1 MSLAP
6 LSHALL
12 ALVPASPSRVASP
25 DPRLVTVTVDSARRE
40 VAVRFGP
47 FTIAAMPDG
56 MGYGDPYAHRMDG
69 MGSPFLSFDWPVT
82 GWLRGFR
89 LALTDGAGRP
99 LSRQLIHHVAM
110 VNVERRALLQ
120 DAVERILAA
129 GRETE
134 DVLLPASIGLPL
146 SAGTEIGML
155 AAWANETGAEIA
167 GAYLTVTITWSTAH
181 RSVRPVDVLPL
192 YFDVN
197 YQGVGQSNSYDLPA
211 GPSSRSEEFTLPVAG
226 FERLFG
232 DGDSTDPAARMARL
246 EEQRSILDYVAGSID
261 RLETKLG
268 STDRSKLT
276 EYLEAIRDIERRIQK
291 AEQQNASLKIPV
303 IERPSSVPETFAEH
317 ARLMMDLQVLVFQ
330 TDMTRV
336 ITYVPAREGSNRS
349 YREIGISD
357 GHHSITHH
365 QNDPEKIDNVAKID
379 NLLVQTFAY
388 LLEKLKA
395 TPDGDGSLLDHSIF
409 VYGSGTADGNR
420 HTHHDLPVLVA
431 GGGAGQIKGGRHL
444 RYPQETPLNNL
455 YLNILEKAGVQSGNF
470 GDSTGHLT
478 DI

>member
-6 LSHALL
+6 LSLALL

-47 FTIAAMPDG
+47 FTITAMPDG

-69 MGSPFLSFDWPVT
+69 KGSPFLSFDWPVT

-226 FERLFG
+226 
-232 DGDSTDPAARMARL
+232 
-246 EEQRSILDYVAGSID
+246 
-261 RLETKLG
+261 
-268 STDRSKLT
+268 
-276 EYLEAIRDIERRIQK
+276 
-291 AEQQNASLKIPV
+291 
-303 IERPSSVPETFAEH
+303 
-317 ARLMMDLQVLVFQ
+317 RLM
-330 TDMTRV
+330 
-336 ITYVPAREGSNRS
+336 
-349 YREIGISD
+349 
-357 GHHSITHH
+357 
-365 QNDPEKIDNVAKID
+365 
-379 NLLVQTFAY
+379 
-388 LLEKLKA
+388 
-395 TPDGDGSLLDHSIF
+395 
-409 VYGSGTADGNR
+409 
-420 HTHHDLPVLVA
+420 VA
-431 GGGAGQIKGGRHL
+431 GGHLHQYATELVLEDLDAGRTLVRLKPRVDREGQLTGVGRKLFGVRGDGLRLHAGRRYRLTARYDNPTGETIPDGAMGIMIGLFAPGDLARWPALDPDNPRIQADLAALRGSKSYGGATTH
-444 RYPQETPLNNL
+444 
-455 YLNILEKAGVQSGNF
+455 
-470 GDSTGHLT
+470 H
-478 DI
+478 